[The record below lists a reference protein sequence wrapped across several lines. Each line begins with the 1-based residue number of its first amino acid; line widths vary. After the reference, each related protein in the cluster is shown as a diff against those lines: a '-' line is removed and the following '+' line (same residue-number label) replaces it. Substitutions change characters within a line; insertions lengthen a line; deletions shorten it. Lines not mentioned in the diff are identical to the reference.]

1 MQFLYLGRGRM
12 SIIGKASGTDI
23 RTIKQQMGHN
33 TEQQTWDYIH
43 EVIDAEER
51 KNRLKGGN
59 LLGNSQKPHKYAL
72 DAV

>member
-1 MQFLYLGRGRM
+1 
-12 SIIGKASGTDI
+12 
-23 RTIKQQMGHN
+23 MGHN

-72 DAV
+72 DANWEKQKTPKTLYLSAF

>member
-1 MQFLYLGRGRM
+1 MQLLCRRTYASLEYL
-12 SIIGKASGTDI
+12 SGTDI

-43 EVIDAEER
+43 KVIDAEER
-51 KNRLKGGN
+51 KNRLRGGN

-72 DAV
+72 DAVY

>member
-1 MQFLYLGRGRM
+1 
-12 SIIGKASGTDI
+12 
-23 RTIKQQMGHN
+23 MGHN

>member
-1 MQFLYLGRGRM
+1 MCNYFAGVPMLHWNIYPVQIFVP
-12 SIIGKASGTDI
+12 SNSSW
-23 RTIKQQMGHN
+23 GHN

>member
-1 MQFLYLGRGRM
+1 MQLLCRRTYASLEYL
-12 SIIGKASGTDI
+12 SGTDI
-23 RTIKQQMGHN
+23 RTIK
-33 TEQQTWDYIH
+33 QQTWDYIH

>member
-1 MQFLYLGRGRM
+1 MAVRIF
-12 SIIGKASGTDI
+12 I
-23 RTIKQQMGHN
+23 RYRYSYHQTADGHN